1 MGRDNTLP
9 DQVAGMKDLARQYQF
24 IDIDRAAMWGH
35 SGGGFITADAM
46 FREAQRHIFRPRS
59 AVFSSDDA
67 PLLRTGY
74 PDCACSLCSCSA
86 ASVSAAS
93 VSAASHAS
101 LMQPCKLTA
110 AWLPRSSTAV
120 FKVGISE
127 SGNHDQR
134 LYEDDWGERYQG
146 QLSRAGGGDNYETEA
161 NQSHAHNLRGKL
173 LLAHGTLDSNVPPE
187 NTLIVVDA

>member
-1 MGRDNTLP
+1 MLDSALP
-9 DQVAGMKDLARQYQF
+9 
-24 IDIDRAAMWGH
+24 
-35 SGGGFITADAM
+35 
-46 FREAQRHIFRPRS
+46 
-59 AVFSSDDA
+59 
-67 PLLRTGY
+67 PL
-74 PDCACSLCSCSA
+74 SLLP
-86 ASVSAAS
+86 
-93 VSAASHAS
+93 
-101 LMQPCKLTA
+101 LMRPCKLTA

-161 NQSHAHNLRGKL
+161 NQSHAHNLKGKL